1 MLKTLTL
8 LIWFIFHPVH
18 VTLTSIDQVRGTDSL
33 RVFVRMYYDDFLL
46 DYRKLGDEND
56 SIINISAGK
65 LFPARLMNKYLDEKV
80 SIIVNNKELKGKLL
94 NLALADNEISV
105 NLLYKSVKEPKVITV
120 RNLIMTGLYGDQAN
134 MTIVR
139 VNDFEEG
146 VKLTSERTEQT
157 FKLKNRTKKEV
168 LK

>member
-1 MLKTLTL
+1 MLKTLAL
-8 LIWFIFHPVH
+8 SIWFIFHPVH

-33 RVFVRMYYDDFLL
+33 SVFVRMYYDDFLL
-46 DYRKLGDEND
+46 DYRKLDTKND
-56 SIINISAGK
+56 SIGNISAGK
-65 LFPARLMNKYLDEKV
+65 LFPARLMNKYLEEKV
-80 SIIVNNKELKGKLL
+80 TIIVNNKELKGKLL

-105 NLLYKSVKEPKVITV
+105 ILLYKSVKKPKVITV

-157 FKLKNRTKKEV
+157 FKLKNRTKQEV